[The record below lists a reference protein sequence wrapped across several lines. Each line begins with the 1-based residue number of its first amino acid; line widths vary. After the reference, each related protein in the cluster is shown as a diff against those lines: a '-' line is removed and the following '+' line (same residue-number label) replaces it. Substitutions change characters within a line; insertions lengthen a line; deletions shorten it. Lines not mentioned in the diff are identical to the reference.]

1 MKHREQI
8 NFIADQEV
16 REALDEIRA
25 LRRPVPSISQAI
37 RDAILNERD
46 TLRRQVAR
54 EKQRERT

>member
-25 LRRPVPSISQAI
+25 FRRPVPSISQAI

-54 EKQRERT
+54 ERQKERT